1 MQGHRILLPF
11 NVPGTL
17 AADIVITF
25 EAPFDF
31 RFRTV
36 SACGSN
42 ANDAELSLGI
52 STNTDS
58 ILTLAVIGDSDVP
71 VEKRVADFAS
81 TNPTGKVSK
90 GEIVVLT
97 VDHDGDG
104 DTAADDLNILLD
116 ILEG

>member
-1 MQGHRILLPF
+1 MQGHRVLMPF
-11 NVPGTL
+11 LVPGTL
-17 AADIVITF
+17 TANIVFTF

-42 ANDAELSLGI
+42 ANDAELMLGI
-52 STNTDS
+52 STDTNS
-58 ILTLAVIGDSDVP
+58 ILAAAVIGDSDVP

-81 TNPTGKVSK
+81 TNATGAVSK

-97 VDHDGDG
+97 VDFDGTAG
-104 DTAADDLNILLD
+104 TAAADLCILFD